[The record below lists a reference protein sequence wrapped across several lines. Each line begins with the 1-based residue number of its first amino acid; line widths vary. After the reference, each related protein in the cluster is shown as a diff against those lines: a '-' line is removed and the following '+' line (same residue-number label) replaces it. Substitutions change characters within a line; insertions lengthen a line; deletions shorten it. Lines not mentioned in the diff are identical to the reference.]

1 MIKIDDPIR
10 CSCLFRLP
18 NDISDQGGGGCEQIK
33 EAICAKSCFLIR
45 AGQTK
50 QPGLTYGSLLLCAGN
65 ISGRRRWRV
74 VQKQAG
80 EKLITEVPD
89 GGEKN
94 VSVLHLVQ
102 QKNPLLLLVC
112 RDYVMKSL
120 TSHLPLWGSLHGAR
134 EPYLAK

>member
-1 MIKIDDPIR
+1 MQE
-10 CSCLFRLP
+10 SL
-18 NDISDQGGGGCEQIK
+18 
-33 EAICAKSCFLIR
+33 
-45 AGQTK
+45 QTK
-50 QPGLTYGSLLLCAGN
+50 QTGLTYGTLFLYAGN
-65 ISGRRRWRV
+65 ISGGRRWRV

-89 GGEKN
+89 GGD

-120 TSHLPLWGSLHGAR
+120 TSHLPPSSGPCTVLENLI
-134 EPYLAK
+134 